1 MGKSGI
7 PYFPLDVELDEKMEL
22 IEAEYGLTG
31 YAVILKLL
39 QRIYGGHG
47 YYIHWTYEVALL
59 FAKRIGVGGSVV
71 SEIIEAAVKRGVFH
85 KKIFEKY
92 KVLTS
97 EGIQKRYF
105 TAIARRKE
113 IEVPILKRKAAVPE
127 IQSVDQA
134 VAFCAF

>member
-71 SEIIEAAVKRGVFH
+71 SEIIEAAVNIFYLALLFH
-85 KKIFEKY
+85 QFAP
-92 KVLTS
+92 S
-97 EGIQKRYF
+97 AF
-105 TAIARRKE
+105 S
-113 IEVPILKRKAAVPE
+113 AAWMKD
-127 IQSVDQA
+127 S
-134 VAFCAF
+134 